1 MNRFRATHYLLCLVL
16 LFAMLSGLLG
26 GSVVLAAQEG
36 SNGPASLPP
45 SQEEPPP
52 EPEEPPPEPE
62 FKLITQYPVV
72 RNESGAIFE
81 FNVSLVYQD
90 SESRVFDL
98 DLTTPPGWIGG
109 IMPSYGE
116 FLIESITLE
125 PGKAYPDKVKVL
137 LAPPPQ
143 ELPEPGD
150 YVATFR
156 AGSGEF
162 RDSVELTA
170 VVTEIPPTYQLYAS
184 TASLRRD
191 MQAKAGEDNHLT
203 ITLENYGTGTLE
215 NIHFSSTKSED
226 WSITFNPY
234 TVESLE
240 PGLKQEVDVVVT
252 PPSKTIAGD
261 YHVILRMTAE
271 KATYNI
277 ELRVTVVTPTIWG
290 GAGIGIAVAV
300 IAGLAFLFRRLGRR

>member
-1 MNRFRATHYLLCLVL
+1 MNRFRVTHYLLCLVL
-16 LFAMLSGLLG
+16 LFGVLSGLLG
-26 GSVVLAAQEG
+26 SPVVLAAQEG
-36 SNGPASLPP
+36 SNEPASLPP

-52 EPEEPPPEPE
+52 EEPPEPE
-62 FKLITQYPVV
+62 LKLSAQYPVM
-72 RNESGAIFE
+72 RGQSGQIFE
-81 FNVSLVYQD
+81 FEVSLSYQG
-90 SESRVFDL
+90 SESRAFDL
-98 DLTTPPGWIGG
+98 DLTAPPGWDGG

-116 FLIESITLE
+116 FMIESITLE
-125 PGKAYPDKVKVL
+125 PGKTYPDKVKVIFS
-137 LAPPPQ
+137 PPPW

-156 AGSGEF
+156 AGSGEL

-184 TASLRRD
+184 TATLRRN
-191 MQAKAGEDNHLT
+191 MEARAGADNH
-203 ITLENYGTGTLE
+203 ITVILENFGTGTLK
-215 NIHFSSTKSED
+215 NIQFSSTKSED

-234 TVESLE
+234 KVDSLE
-240 PGLKQEVDVVVT
+240 PGLKQEVDVVIT

-261 YHVILRMTAE
+261 YHVILRFVTE

-300 IAGLAFLFRRLGRR
+300 IAGLAILFRRLGRR